1 MICLFTANVMH
12 GTTIQRYLSPIW
24 GGGEGEGRER
34 ERGGRRKEREGLAK
48 NVAVCPPIIIN
59 N

>member
-24 GGGEGEGRER
+24 GGGGEGEGT
-34 ERGGRRKEREGLAK
+34 EREGGGEEK
-48 NVAVCPPIIIN
+48 RGRD
-59 N
+59 